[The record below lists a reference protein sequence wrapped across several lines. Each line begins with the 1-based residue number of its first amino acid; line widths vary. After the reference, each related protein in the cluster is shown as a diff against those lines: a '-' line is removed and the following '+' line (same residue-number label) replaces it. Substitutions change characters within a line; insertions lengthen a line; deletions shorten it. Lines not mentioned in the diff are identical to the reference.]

1 MTEDEV
7 KKMLFSII
15 FSACC
20 VWILASYIGMWR
32 KYNVLYDS
40 YKALDFKYQELKVT
54 VDKLKSVFF
63 VK

>member
-1 MTEDEV
+1 MV
-7 KKMLFSII
+7 FSII

-32 KYNVLYDS
+32 KYTVLYDS
-40 YKALDFKYQELKVT
+40 YKSLDFKYQELKIT